1 VRWLLSEKAGAD
13 VGDAA
18 ALAALADRSVPPD
31 SAARMMIAE
40 ASTGQLPA
48 LNASMLAALDDEPDD
63 E

>member
-1 VRWLLSEKAGAD
+1 
-13 VGDAA
+13 
-18 ALAALADRSVPPD
+18 VPPD
-31 SAARMMIAE
+31 SSARMMIAE